1 MTLKTNLINIVLVDT
16 IHPGNI
22 GSVARAMKTMGLSR
36 LSLVNPRVFPSNES
50 TALAGN
56 ATDVLDNAAVYSS
69 IRDAIKDSTFVYATS
84 SRDRSIQWP
93 IMNAEQA
100 AKDICKETSSDKE
113 ISIIFGKE
121 DRGLTNEELELANKL
136 IEIPANPE
144 YPVLNLAMSVQIIS
158 YEIFKASSDITEKE
172 WRDYPEV
179 NSHQLQMLIDHFIET
194 AVDIDVIDPDNPKK
208 IISRIKRM
216 FTRLQPDEME
226 ASFMRGFL
234 SGIKKKLKPR
244 EALQGEAYSMPRAL
258 PQGLIEGLE
267 LFNQAPELEIILGK
281 SFCSIYKSLKRYE
294 AEAFLQ
300 VISPWEREHLLL
312 NV

>member
-1 MTLKTNLINIVLVDT
+1 MGMQSNLINIVLVDT

-36 LSLVNPRVFPSNES
+36 LSLVNPRIFPSDDAI
-50 TALAGN
+50 ALSGN
-56 ATDVLDNAAVYSS
+56 ATDVLKNAKIYKN
-69 IRDAIKDSTFVYATS
+69 IREAIKDSTFVYATS

-93 IMNAEQA
+93 IKDAASA
-100 AKDICKETSSDKE
+100 AKDIHAEVNNNKE

-121 DRGLTNEELELANKL
+121 DRGLTNDELENENRL
-136 IEIPANPE
+136 IEIPANPK

-158 YEIFKASSDITEKE
+158 YEIFKSSSDVKLKE

-179 NSHQLQMLIDHFIET
+179 NSEQLQMLIDHFIKT
-194 AVDIDVIDPDNPKK
+194 AIDIDVIDPDNPKK

-234 SGIKKKLKPR
+234 SGIKKKLK
-244 EALQGEAYSMPRAL
+244 
-258 PQGLIEGLE
+258 
-267 LFNQAPELEIILGK
+267 
-281 SFCSIYKSLKRYE
+281 
-294 AEAFLQ
+294 
-300 VISPWEREHLLL
+300 
-312 NV
+312 

>member
-1 MTLKTNLINIVLVDT
+1 MDT

-36 LSLVNPRVFPSNES
+36 LSLVNPRIFPSGDAN
-50 TALAGN
+50 ALSGN
-56 ATDVLDNAAVYSS
+56 ATDVLENANTYSS
-69 IRDAIKDSTFVYATS
+69 INEAIKDSTFVYATS

-93 IMNAEQA
+93 ILNASSA
-100 AKDICKETSSDKE
+100 AEKICNEVNSDKE

-121 DRGLTNEELELANKL
+121 DRGLTNTELEYANNL

-144 YPVLNLAMSVQIIS
+144 YPVLNLAMSAQIIC
-158 YEIFKASSDITEKE
+158 YEIFKFSNDNNVKE

-179 NSHQLQMLIDHFIET
+179 NSEQLQRLINHFVDT
-194 AVDIDVIDPDNPKK
+194 AVEIDVIDPDNPKK

-234 SGIKKKLKPR
+234 SGINKKLK
-244 EALQGEAYSMPRAL
+244 
-258 PQGLIEGLE
+258 
-267 LFNQAPELEIILGK
+267 
-281 SFCSIYKSLKRYE
+281 
-294 AEAFLQ
+294 
-300 VISPWEREHLLL
+300 
-312 NV
+312 

>member
-1 MTLKTNLINIVLVDT
+1 MGMQSNLINIVLVDT

-36 LSLVNPRVFPSNES
+36 LSLVNPRVFPSDDAI
-50 TALAGN
+50 ALSGN
-56 ATDVLDNAAVYSS
+56 ATDVLKNAKIYKN
-69 IRDAIKDSTFVYATS
+69 IREAIKDSTFVYATS

-93 IMNAEQA
+93 IKDAASA
-100 AKDICKETSSDKE
+100 AKDIHAEVNNNKE

-121 DRGLTNEELELANKL
+121 DRGLTNDELENANRL
-136 IEIPANPE
+136 IEIPANPK

-158 YEIFKASSDITEKE
+158 YEIFKASSDIKLKE

-179 NSHQLQMLIDHFIET
+179 NSEQLQMLIDHFIKT
-194 AVDIDVIDPDNPKK
+194 AIDIDVIDPDNPKK

-234 SGIKKKLKPR
+234 SGIKKKLK
-244 EALQGEAYSMPRAL
+244 
-258 PQGLIEGLE
+258 
-267 LFNQAPELEIILGK
+267 
-281 SFCSIYKSLKRYE
+281 
-294 AEAFLQ
+294 
-300 VISPWEREHLLL
+300 
-312 NV
+312 

>member
-1 MTLKTNLINIVLVDT
+1 MTAQSNLINIVLVDT

-36 LSLVNPRVFPSNES
+36 LSLVNPRVFPSDDAI
-50 TALAGN
+50 ALSGN
-56 ATDVLDNAAVYSS
+56 ATDVLQNAKIYKN
-69 IRDAIKDSTFVYATS
+69 IRDAIKNSTFVYATS

-93 IMNAEQA
+93 IKDAASA
-100 AKDICKETSSDKE
+100 AKDIHAEVNNNKE

-121 DRGLTNEELELANKL
+121 DRGLTNDELENANRL
-136 IEIPANPE
+136 IEIPAHPI

-158 YEIFKASSDITEKE
+158 YEIFKASSDISLKE

-179 NSHQLQMLIDHFIET
+179 NSEQLQMLIDHFIDT
-194 AVDIDVIDPDNPKK
+194 AVEIDVIDPDNPKK

-234 SGIKKKLKPR
+234 SGIKKKLK
-244 EALQGEAYSMPRAL
+244 
-258 PQGLIEGLE
+258 
-267 LFNQAPELEIILGK
+267 
-281 SFCSIYKSLKRYE
+281 
-294 AEAFLQ
+294 
-300 VISPWEREHLLL
+300 
-312 NV
+312 

>member
-1 MTLKTNLINIVLVDT
+1 MSLQSNLINIVLVDT

-36 LSLVNPRVFPSNES
+36 LSLVNPRIFPSDDAI
-50 TALAGN
+50 ALSGN
-56 ATDVLDNAAVYSS
+56 ATDVLNEAKIFTS
-69 IRDAIKDSTFVYATS
+69 IKDAIKESTFVYATS

-93 IMNAEQA
+93 ITDA
-100 AKDICKETSSDKE
+100 ASAASDIVNGVNSNKE

-121 DRGLTNEELELANKL
+121 DRGLTNDELEYANRL

-158 YEIFKASSDITEKE
+158 YEIFKASSDGKLKE

-179 NSHQLQMLIDHFIET
+179 NSKQLQMLIDHFIET
-194 AVDIDVIDPDNPKK
+194 AIDIDVIDPDNPKK

-234 SGIKKKLKPR
+234 SGIKKKLK
-244 EALQGEAYSMPRAL
+244 
-258 PQGLIEGLE
+258 
-267 LFNQAPELEIILGK
+267 
-281 SFCSIYKSLKRYE
+281 
-294 AEAFLQ
+294 
-300 VISPWEREHLLL
+300 
-312 NV
+312 

>member
-1 MTLKTNLINIVLVDT
+1 MTVQSNLINIVLVDT

-36 LSLVNPRVFPSNES
+36 LSLVNPRVFPSDDAI
-50 TALAGN
+50 ALSGN
-56 ATDVLDNAAVYSS
+56 ATDVLQNAKIYKN

-93 IMNAEQA
+93 IKDAASA
-100 AKDICKETSSDKE
+100 AKDIHAEVNNNKE

-121 DRGLTNEELELANKL
+121 DRGLTNDELENANRL
-136 IEIPANPE
+136 IEIPANPI

-158 YEIFKASSDITEKE
+158 YEIFKASSDISLKE

-179 NSHQLQMLIDHFIET
+179 NSEQLQMLIDHFIDT
-194 AVDIDVIDPDNPKK
+194 AVEIDVIDPDNPKK

-234 SGIKKKLKPR
+234 SGIKKKLK
-244 EALQGEAYSMPRAL
+244 
-258 PQGLIEGLE
+258 
-267 LFNQAPELEIILGK
+267 
-281 SFCSIYKSLKRYE
+281 
-294 AEAFLQ
+294 
-300 VISPWEREHLLL
+300 
-312 NV
+312 

>member
-1 MTLKTNLINIVLVDT
+1 MSLKTNLINIVLVDT

-22 GSVARAMKTMGLSR
+22 GSVARAMKTMGLCR
-36 LSLVNPRVFPSNES
+36 LSLVNPRVFPSGDAN
-50 TALAGN
+50 ALAGN
-56 ATDVLDNAAVYSS
+56 ATDVLKNAKIFSS
-69 IRDAIKDSTFVYATS
+69 INDAIKDSTFVYATS

-93 IMNAEQA
+93 LMNAESA
-100 AKDICKETSSDKE
+100 ANEICNQVNSDKE

-144 YPVLNLAMSVQIIS
+144 YPVLNLAMSAQIIS
-158 YEIFKASSDITEKE
+158 YEILKTSSDSQTKE

-179 NSHQLQMLIDHFIET
+179 NSKQLQMLIDHFIET
-194 AVDIDVIDPDNPKK
+194 AVEIDVIDPKNPKK

-234 SGIKKKLKPR
+234 SGIKKKL
-244 EALQGEAYSMPRAL
+244 E
-258 PQGLIEGLE
+258 
-267 LFNQAPELEIILGK
+267 
-281 SFCSIYKSLKRYE
+281 
-294 AEAFLQ
+294 
-300 VISPWEREHLLL
+300 
-312 NV
+312 

>member
-1 MTLKTNLINIVLVDT
+1 MSLKSNLINIVLVDT

-36 LSLVNPRVFPSNES
+36 LSLVNPRIFPSGDAN
-50 TALAGN
+50 ALSGN
-56 ATDVLDNAAVYSS
+56 ATDVLENANTYSS
-69 IRDAIKDSTFVYATS
+69 IKEAVKDSTFVYATS

-93 IMNAEQA
+93 ILNASSA
-100 AKDICKETSSDKE
+100 AEKICNEVNSDKE

-121 DRGLTNEELELANKL
+121 DRGLTNTELEYANNL

-144 YPVLNLAMSVQIIS
+144 YPVLNLAMSAQIIC
-158 YEIFKASSDITEKE
+158 YEIFKFSNNNNVKE

-179 NSHQLQMLIDHFIET
+179 NSEQLQRLINHFIDT
-194 AVDIDVIDPDNPKK
+194 AVEIDVIDPDNPKK

-234 SGIKKKLKPR
+234 SGINKKLK
-244 EALQGEAYSMPRAL
+244 
-258 PQGLIEGLE
+258 
-267 LFNQAPELEIILGK
+267 
-281 SFCSIYKSLKRYE
+281 
-294 AEAFLQ
+294 
-300 VISPWEREHLLL
+300 
-312 NV
+312 